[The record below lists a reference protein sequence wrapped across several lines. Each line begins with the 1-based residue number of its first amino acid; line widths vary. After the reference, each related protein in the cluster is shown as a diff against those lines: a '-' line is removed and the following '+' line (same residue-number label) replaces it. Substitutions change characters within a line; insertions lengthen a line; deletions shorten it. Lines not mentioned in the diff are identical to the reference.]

1 MQKRAKVRRA
11 VYAEGTQKSL
21 HTDENKTEIYY
32 ERIEEKI
39 NYSCKRIDLESDRQS
54 GHKSLRFERVYRERK
69 DYSER
74 MSTTATRRHILVMK

>member
-54 GHKSLRFERVYRERK
+54 GHKSLRFEREYTVNAKITAREC
-69 DYSER
+69 
-74 MSTTATRRHILVMK
+74 RRRQLEGTFWS